1 LKAIIFGHTGQDGIF
16 LTKLL
21 ESLSIE
27 VYGVSRSCNLLE
39 TDISDFISVKSL
51 IDKLKPNFIFHLA
64 AISKTS
70 HEFTQDNFNTISL
83 GTFNIL
89 EAVYQIGLDTKI
101 FITGSGLQFQ
111 NKNIPINEESLF
123 EPRDSYSMSRIHSV
137 YSARYYRSVGI
148 SVHVGYLYNHDSEYR
163 NEHHMS
169 IKILNAA
176 NRIANGSNEKI
187 QIGDLNAIKEYGYAA
202 DIVSGIWILINQ
214 NKFFEANIG
223 TGIGYSIKDWLQL
236 CFSKY
241 HLDFNEFI
249 FLSENFVS
257 PYSSLVSD
265 TNRINSIGWTHKTD
279 FENLFD
285 KLNKK

>member
-1 LKAIIFGHTGQDGIF
+1 
-16 LTKLL
+16 
-21 ESLSIE
+21 
-27 VYGVSRSCNLLE
+27 
-39 TDISDFISVKSL
+39 
-51 IDKLKPNFIFHLA
+51 
-64 AISKTS
+64 
-70 HEFTQDNFNTISL
+70 
-83 GTFNIL
+83 
-89 EAVYQIGLDTKI
+89 
-101 FITGSGLQFQ
+101 
-111 NKNIPINEESLF
+111 
-123 EPRDSYSMSRIHSV
+123 
-137 YSARYYRSVGI
+137 
-148 SVHVGYLYNHDSEYR
+148 
-163 NEHHMS
+163 
-169 IKILNAA
+169 
-176 NRIANGSNEKI
+176 
-187 QIGDLNAIKEYGYAA
+187 
-202 DIVSGIWILINQ
+202 LINQ